1 MSNLWTGPA
10 FGYNITDLC
19 GPITYKVAN
28 IQVPFIFTDA
38 ISQGQ
43 PPKVSVY
50 SNNPSYA
57 NPVLPFKQ
65 TYFFALTAF
74 FTRFANF
81 TFPYAYMNPTD
92 NPNLSYI
99 IKDECLGLEY
109 NDPTI
114 LTVNYKN
121 SSYYNTSDLIVY
133 QPVLKS
139 SMAFYL

>member
-1 MSNLWTGPA
+1 M
-10 FGYNITDLC
+10 
-19 GPITYKVAN
+19 AN

-57 NPVLPFKQ
+57 NPVLPYKQ

-74 FTRFANF
+74 FTRFANVI
-81 TFPYAYMNPTD
+81 FPYDYMNPTD

-121 SSYYNTSDLIVY
+121 SSYYNTSSLIVY